1 MTRARIGVLLLVLS
15 LLGLPIAAHAQD
27 PLTETYTA
35 ANGALTFSYPAG
47 WLVDQAG
54 PEVFVSN
61 TSNGMSASNPSQL
74 LPGEFLMDILVDP
87 DLMSTF
93 GIMPSSPPADYY
105 DILASI
111 LVSNFGA
118 TDPGVAVST
127 TFNGRDAVRGEASG
141 AGGDTFLVAFELE
154 RGIIGAAFAYSPRG
168 DLATFMPTIEAILT
182 TITFNPPL
190 ILSYVGTDGALTFN
204 YPAGWTAVQV
214 DDSQAAI
221 LNTTDLIGAPEF
233 APGMM
238 RAFVFA
244 PNLFTSQY
252 GLPIDAPVEEA
263 ISAFLD
269 FLAQRRPGEYDFGTP
284 KVISGGGLG
293 AATSSVTEWRSSTAS
308 YDSLIWAK
316 HLGDA
321 GTIGL
326 FVSAGPGG
334 LADFEPIMQQVFD
347 SIAYAPPPPP
357 VVNGSVVWQ
366 YQQEVAYSGDQPFG
380 GLGGMTV
387 TSDDTLVIADGP
399 NGLQLFSPEGQ
410 PIGVIKSPDIVF
422 AFDVTIDT
430 QGNYWVTDSA
440 AHKVVQLDP
449 QGNTLQSFGEV
460 GEGPGMF
467 GENTDSPS
475 LIEFGPDGSLFVYV
489 KFLTGE
495 DQKAAGYVQIWSTEG
510 QFLGEFTTQPPSL
523 EPFPSPVDMDFMPD
537 GSLIMVNAE
546 GVIRVFHDTGDV
558 SSQTDFRLI
567 SAANSL
573 TVAPN
578 GDVYIGALG
587 GTVYH
592 FSPDLQYIE
601 QFGNPQPA
609 LPTFPSTDPYES
621 GDFTAPTSIGVLS
634 NGDVVVTDTN
644 FTYSQIV
651 RISFGGT
658 SAIPAPANPAGSD
671 ASGGAAGSGGGG
683 LGGAGNS
690 N

>member
-1 MTRARIGVLLLVLS
+1 MTRARIGVFLLVLS

-35 ANGALTFSYPAG
+35 ANGALTFNYPSG

-61 TSNGMSASNPSQL
+61 TSNGMNASNPSQL

-93 GIMPSSPPADYY
+93 GILPSSPPTDYY

-118 TDPGVAVST
+118 TDPGVAVPT

-141 AGGDTFLVAFELE
+141 AGGDTFLIAFELE

-168 DLATFMPTIEAILT
+168 DLATFMPTIEAILAS
-182 TITFNPPL
+182 ITFDPPL
-190 ILSYVGTDGALTFN
+190 SLRYVGTDGALTFS
-204 YPAGWTAVQV
+204 YPAGWMVVQV
-214 DDSQAAI
+214 DDTQAVI
-221 LNTTDLIGAPEF
+221 LNTMDVAGAPQF
-233 APGMM
+233 TPGML

-244 PNLFTSQY
+244 PSLFTSQY
-252 GLPIDAPVEEA
+252 GLPVDAPVEDN
-263 ISAFLD
+263 INAFLD
-269 FLAQRRPGEYDFGTP
+269 FLYQRRPGEYDFGAPT
-284 KVISGGGLG
+284 VSGGGGLSG
-293 AATSSVTEWRSSTAS
+293 VTDGVTEWRSSTS
-308 YDSLIWAK
+308 TYDAVIWAK
-316 HLGDA
+316 KLGDF

-326 FVSAGPGG
+326 FISTGPGG
-334 LADFEPIMQQVFD
+334 LADFEPIMQQIFD

-357 VVNGSVVWQ
+357 VVNGVVVWQ
-366 YQQEVAYSGDQPFG
+366 YQQPVAYTGDLPFG
-380 GLGGMTV
+380 GLGGMDV
-387 TSDDTLVIADGP
+387 TTDDTLVIADGP
-399 NGLQLFSPEGQ
+399 NGLQLFSPDGQ
-410 PIGVIKSPDIVF
+410 PLGVIKSPDIVF
-422 AFDVTIDT
+422 AFDVAIDA

-440 AHKVVQLDP
+440 AHQVVQLDP

-460 GEGPGMF
+460 GDGPGMF

-475 LIEFGPDGSLFVYV
+475 LIEFGPDGNLFIYA
-489 KFLTGE
+489 KFLTGNNQE
-495 DQKAAGYVQIWSTEG
+495 TAGFVQIWSTDG
-510 QFLGEFTTQPPSL
+510 QFLGEFSTQPPSL
-523 EPFPSPVDMDFMPD
+523 EAFPSPVDMAFRPD
-537 GSLIMVNAE
+537 GGLIMVNAE
-546 GVIRVFHDTGDV
+546 GVIRVFYETGDV

-578 GDVYIGALG
+578 GDVYVGALG

-592 FSPDLQYIE
+592 FSADLQYIE

-621 GDFTAPTSIGVLS
+621 GDFTAPTAIGVLS

-644 FTYSQIV
+644 FTHSQIV

-658 SAIPAPANPAGSD
+658 SAPPAPANPTGA
-671 ASGGAAGSGGGG
+671 GGAAGSGGGG

>member
-35 ANGALTFSYPAG
+35 ANGALTFNYPSG
-47 WLVDQAG
+47 WLIDQVG

-61 TSNGMSASNPSQL
+61 TANGMSASNPSQL

-93 GIMPSSPPADYY
+93 GILPSSPPGDYY

-118 TDPGVAVST
+118 TDPGVAVPAT
-127 TFNGRDAVRGEASG
+127 LNGRDTVRGEASG
-141 AGGDTFLVAFELE
+141 AGGDTFLIAFELE

-168 DLATFMPTIEAILT
+168 DLATFIPTIEAILAS
-182 TITFNPPL
+182 ITFDPPL
-190 ILSYVGTDGALTFN
+190 SLSYVGTDGALTFN
-204 YPAGWTAVQV
+204 YPAGWTVVQV
-214 DDSQAAI
+214 DDTQAVI
-221 LNTTDLIGAPEF
+221 LNTMDVAGAPQF
-233 APGMM
+233 TPGML
-238 RAFVFA
+238 RALVFA
-244 PNLFTSQY
+244 PSLFTSQY
-252 GLPIDAPVEEA
+252 GLPIDAPVEDN
-263 ISAFLD
+263 INAFLD
-269 FLAQRRPGEYDFGTP
+269 FLNQRRPGEYDFGAPT
-284 KVISGGGLG
+284 VSGGGGLSG
-293 AATSSVTEWRSSTAS
+293 VTDSVTEWRSSTSS
-308 YDSLIWAK
+308 YDAVIWAK
-316 HLGDA
+316 QLGDL
-321 GTIGL
+321 GTVGI
-326 FVSAGPGG
+326 FVAVGPGG
-334 LADFEPIMQQVFD
+334 MADFEPILQQIFD

-357 VVNGSVVWQ
+357 VVNGAVVWQ
-366 YQQEVAYSGDQPFG
+366 YQQPVTYAGDLPFG
-380 GLGGMTV
+380 GLGGMDV

-399 NGLQLFSPEGQ
+399 NGLQLFSPDGQ
-410 PIGVIKSPDIVF
+410 SVGVIKSPDIVF
-422 AFDVTIDT
+422 AFDVAIDAD
-430 QGNYWVTDSA
+430 GNYWVTDSA
-440 AHKVVQLDP
+440 AHQVVQLDP

-460 GEGPGMF
+460 GDAPGMF

-475 LIEFGPDGSLFVYV
+475 LIEVGPDGNLFIYA
-489 KFLTGE
+489 KFLTGNNQE
-495 DQKAAGYVQIWSTEG
+495 TAGFVQIWTTDG
-510 QFLGEFTTQPPSL
+510 QFMGEFSTQPPSL
-523 EPFPSPVDMDFMPD
+523 EAFPSPVDMAFRPD
-537 GSLIMVNAE
+537 GGLIMVNAE
-546 GVIRVFHDTGDV
+546 GVIRVFYETGDV

-573 TVAPN
+573 TVGPN
-578 GDVYIGALG
+578 GDVYVGALG

-592 FSPDLQYIE
+592 FSADLQYIE

-621 GDFTAPTSIGVLS
+621 GDFTAPTAIGVLS

-658 SAIPAPANPAGSD
+658 SALPAPANPTGT
-671 ASGGAAGSGGGG
+671 GGAAGSGGGG